1 MNHTFTY
8 LLNKGIVDFL
18 ENITIEN
25 LTKSFDGF
33 IAVNDVSLTIQ
44 QGEMFSF
51 LGPSGC
57 GKTTLLRMIAGF
69 EVPHSG
75 RILLGNQDITQLPP
89 YKRQVNTI
97 FQNYSL
103 FPHMIVYDNVAF
115 ALRIKKL
122 PHAEIDSRVKEMLQ
136 LVKMEDQA
144 AKYPNTISGGQKQR
158 VAIARALINKP
169 QVLLLDEPLAALD
182 LKLRQHMLLELM
194 NIHDAVGIT
203 FIYVTH
209 DQGEAMSISD
219 RVAVMNHG
227 NIIQSGP
234 PDDIYERPASI
245 FSAYFIGETNL
256 IPAIVTSVQED
267 YVELNCNPEAED
279 SFEIDSTFHFKPTEG
294 QKLTVSLRPEKIAI
308 SRTKPRA
315 QDDINMIKGVIEDI
329 LYLGTHTQYIVKVG
343 NLKFRVF
350 NQHKRVYFD
359 DKALDWEEPVWLFW
373 HDSDSWL
380 IDEITPLGMDG
391 NDENVFERPMQMS
404 RGVKRIPRSE

>member
-1 MNHTFTY
+1 
-8 LLNKGIVDFL
+8 L
-18 ENITIEN
+18 EPIRIEN
-25 LTKSFDGF
+25 LTKSFEGF
-33 IAVNDVSLTIQ
+33 IAVNDVTLTIQ
-44 QGEMFSF
+44 PGELFSF

-69 EVPHSG
+69 EVPLSG
-75 RILLGNQDITQLPP
+75 RILLGEQDITQLPP

-103 FPHMIVYDNVAF
+103 FPHMTVYENVAF
-115 ALRIKKL
+115 ALRIRKI
-122 PHAEIDSRVKEMLQ
+122 PGSDIEQRVKEMLQ

-144 AKYPNTISGGQKQR
+144 NKYPSTISGGQKQR

-169 QVLLLDEPLAALD
+169 KVLLLDEPLAALD

-234 PDDIYERPASI
+234 ADDIYERPASI

-256 IPAIVTSVQED
+256 IPAEVMSVEED
-267 YVELNCNPEAED
+267 YVHLKCDAGEHE
-279 SFEIDSTFHFKPTEG
+279 SFEIDSTFHFRPEVG
-294 QKLTVSLRPEKIAI
+294 QSLTVSLRPEKIAV
-308 SRTKPRA
+308 SRTKPRV
-315 QDDINMIKGVIEDI
+315 QDDINMIKGIIEDI

-350 NQHKRVYFD
+350 SQHKRVYFD
-359 DKALDWEEPVWLFW
+359 DIALDWEEPVWLFW

-380 IDEITPLGMDG
+380 INEITPNGLDFGDV
-391 NDENVFERPMQMS
+391 NVFERPIQMS
-404 RGVKRIPRSE
+404 RGSKRILRQE

>member
-1 MNHTFTY
+1 
-8 LLNKGIVDFL
+8 LEDIRI
-18 ENITIEN
+18 ENIS
-25 LTKSFDGF
+25 KSFDGF
-33 IAVNDVSLTIQ
+33 LAVNEVTLSIQ
-44 QGEMFSF
+44 QGELFSF

-69 EVPHSG
+69 ETPLTG

-103 FPHMIVYDNVAF
+103 FPHMTVYENVAF

-122 PHAEIDSRVKEMLQ
+122 PSSEIDSRVREMLQ

-169 QVLLLDEPLAALD
+169 KVLLLDEPLAALD
-182 LKLRQHMLLELM
+182 LKLRQHMLIELM

-209 DQGEAMSISD
+209 DQSEAMSISD
-219 RVAVMNHG
+219 RIAVMNHG

-256 IPAIVTSVQED
+256 IPAEVTAIEDD
-267 YVELNCNPEAED
+267 YVDLKCFAGADE
-279 SFEIDSTFHFKPTEG
+279 SFEIDSTFHFRPEVG

-308 SRTKPRA
+308 SRTKPRIL
-315 QDDINMIKGVIEDI
+315 DDINFVRGVIEDI

-350 NQHKRVYFD
+350 SQHKRVYFD

-373 HDSDSWL
+373 HDSDTWL
-380 IDEITPLGMDG
+380 IDEVTPAGLDVG
-391 NDENVFERPMQMS
+391 EVNVFERPIQMS
-404 RGVKRIPRSE
+404 RGIKRIIRSE

>member
-1 MNHTFTY
+1 MED
-8 LLNKGIVDFL
+8 IR
-18 ENITIEN
+18 IES

-33 IAVNDVSLTIQ
+33 IAVNDVNLTIR
-44 QGEMFSF
+44 QGELFSF

-69 EVPHSG
+69 ETPLNG
-75 RILLGNQDITQLPP
+75 RILLGEQDITLLPP
-89 YKRQVNTI
+89 YRRQVNTI

-103 FPHMIVYDNVAF
+103 FPHMTVYENVAF

-122 PHAEIDSRVKEMLQ
+122 PRNEIDFRVKEMLQ

-144 AKYPNTISGGQKQR
+144 SKYPNTISGGQKQR

-169 QVLLLDEPLAALD
+169 KVLLLDEPLAALD
-182 LKLRQHMLLELM
+182 LKLRQHMLIELM

-209 DQGEAMSISD
+209 DQSEAMSISD
-219 RVAVMNHG
+219 RVAVMNLG

-256 IPAIVTSVQED
+256 IPAEVVSIED
-267 YVELNCNPEAED
+267 NYCGLKCNVGD
-279 SFEIDSTFHFKPTEG
+279 NQSFEIDSTFHFMPELG
-294 QKLTVSLRPEKIAI
+294 QKLTLSLRPEKIAV
-308 SRTKPRA
+308 SRSKPRF
-315 QDDINMIKGVIEDI
+315 QDDINVIKGVIEDI

-343 NLKFRVF
+343 SLKFRVF

-359 DKALDWEEPVWLFW
+359 DAALDWEEPVWLFW
-373 HDSDSWL
+373 HDTDSWL
-380 IDEITPLGMDG
+380 INEEAPVGLSIG
-391 NDENVFERPMQMS
+391 EVNVFERPIQMS
-404 RGVKRIPRSE
+404 RNVKRLSKSE